1 MCGCS
6 PPTSA
11 APSASSPTSP
21 ACAAPLSDR
30 SPSRPPTPSTSWR
43 AQRSSSCCC
52 HLPPPWLAAP
62 PQCGRSPT
70 RKPPRWPPA
79 SPSAPPGLASRSRR
93 SPRTAAWSQSSRTP
107 PAAPAPGSCCSE
119 GILSTGGLPL
129 GCPGSS
135 DAVAGA
141 SLLSPPDPPWS
152 LLGLSQ
158 VPPDLEA
165 TVVTIGMF
173 DGVHRGHRVLL
184 DRVVEEAATRG
195 LPPAAITFDRHP
207 MEVLRVS
214 AEEFAEQVLF
224 VAMRARAVVVG
235 ANFRFGHKATGD
247 LALLAELGQ
256 PRGVEVI
263 GIPLQVLDS
272 SGGPVGEAV
281 SSTRVRAALTDGDV
295 EHAARLLGR
304 PYTLEGHVVTGH
316 RRGRLLGMPT
326 ANLAVPARIAV
337 PAIGVYAGHLTAGGL
352 KGLPAVTSVGVRP
365 QFGGTELSV
374 ETYVI
379 DFEGDLYGRR
389 VTVSFEYRLRGE
401 GTFPSVADLV
411 AQMQEDVR
419 QARHLLG
426 MTGR

>member
-1 MCGCS
+1 
-6 PPTSA
+6 
-11 APSASSPTSP
+11 
-21 ACAAPLSDR
+21 
-30 SPSRPPTPSTSWR
+30 
-43 AQRSSSCCC
+43 
-52 HLPPPWLAAP
+52 
-62 PQCGRSPT
+62 
-70 RKPPRWPPA
+70 
-79 SPSAPPGLASRSRR
+79 
-93 SPRTAAWSQSSRTP
+93 
-107 PAAPAPGSCCSE
+107 
-119 GILSTGGLPL
+119 
-129 GCPGSS
+129 
-135 DAVAGA
+135 
-141 SLLSPPDPPWS
+141 
-152 LLGLSQ
+152 
-158 VPPDLEA
+158 
-165 TVVTIGMF
+165 VVTIGMF

-207 MEVLRVS
+207 MEVLRPGSHPRLLTTLRQKVALLADAGMAYVLVLPFTLELSRVS